1 MARALA
7 ASTWRGAV
15 DGTMVV
21 LMDRRFAER
30 SHDSAETTVR
40 PFRPRHQ
47 LPISLARFGWRPRT
61 INEKLGLKRLAIYIK
76 IASWKHGI
84 AVPRKGYFAIIKLQ
98 CLAEAAIDKSW
109 KHCASRKRNQSF
121 RSHPRTST

>member
-1 MARALA
+1 MTRQK
-7 ASTWRGAV
+7 
-15 DGTMVV
+15 
-21 LMDRRFAER
+21 RRWGP
-30 SHDSAETTVR
+30 SG
-40 PFRPRHQ
+40 PRHQ
-47 LPISLARFGWRPRT
+47 HPASLPRFGWRPQT

-84 AVPRKGYFAIIKLQ
+84 AAPRKGYFAIIKLQ